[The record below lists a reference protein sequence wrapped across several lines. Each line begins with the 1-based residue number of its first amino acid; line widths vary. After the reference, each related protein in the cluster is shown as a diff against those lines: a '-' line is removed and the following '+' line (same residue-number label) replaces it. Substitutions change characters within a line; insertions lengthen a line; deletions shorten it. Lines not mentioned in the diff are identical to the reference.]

1 MANEKNIQSR
11 SIKLYD
17 EEWEEFKTIKSEM
30 DGDNVTDRLVFLR
43 MMDFYKNPKEIK
55 VDNPELIKKIEELES
70 LNKKLME
77 ENEALKLKVEEL
89 TNSGNDNAMT
99 SQRLQLE
106 LEAAQEKIASL
117 KETDAARTNRPA
129 NIFEVEVH
137 PVPFYF
143 LNKMAEYLSTQKKAE
158 VTPGYILVDLFV
170 KDLQNPRSNHLP
182 YTVSTEEIKKV
193 TEEYRKAHPEEN

>member
-43 MMDFYKNPKEIK
+43 MMVFYKNPKEIK

-77 ENEALKLKVEEL
+77 ENEE
-89 TNSGNDNAMT
+89 
-99 SQRLQLE
+99 
-106 LEAAQEKIASL
+106 
-117 KETDAARTNRPA
+117 
-129 NIFEVEVH
+129 F
-137 PVPFYF
+137 
-143 LNKMAEYLSTQKKAE
+143 
-158 VTPGYILVDLFV
+158 
-170 KDLQNPRSNHLP
+170 
-182 YTVSTEEIKKV
+182 
-193 TEEYRKAHPEEN
+193 